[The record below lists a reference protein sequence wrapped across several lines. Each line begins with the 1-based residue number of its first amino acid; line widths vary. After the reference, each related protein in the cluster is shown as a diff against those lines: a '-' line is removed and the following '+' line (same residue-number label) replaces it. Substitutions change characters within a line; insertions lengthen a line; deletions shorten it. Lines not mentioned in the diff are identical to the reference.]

1 MAGVEGEDISP
12 DLDETKGYSMYI
24 LTNCIRNFGA
34 AAVLYR
40 DVLKNIGEYL
50 KEDFYVLPSSI
61 HEMIIVPD
69 SSAPSWRETA
79 MIVKEINETQV
90 REEEVLSDI
99 PYHYK
104 RKEGRLRLP
113 VWEMDRAES

>member
-1 MAGVEGEDISP
+1 M
-12 DLDETKGYSMYI
+12 
-24 LTNCIRNFGA
+24 
-34 AAVLYR
+34 
-40 DVLKNIGEYL
+40 
-50 KEDFYVLPSSI
+50 LPSSI